1 MIKYVSCS
9 LFKESTTNAVAEP
22 SIPDESVAKLTD
34 MGFSREQA
42 IRALKQSRLASV
54 LYLTLIQGKNTINE

>member
-42 IRALKQSRLASV
+42 IRALKQSSV
-54 LYLTLIQGKNTINE
+54 IIVMHFDLLSVD